1 MFGLGAMIPDRM
13 RTQKKKG
20 ETEERGRKTAA
31 SGMKTKWNQRTA
43 GEGSTELGETRGR
56 LLHDKYVELPSFSCL
71 SVSLLLFLT
80 SRFNEHLEH
89 ESHGP

>member
-1 MFGLGAMIPDRM
+1 MIPDRM

-20 ETEERGRKTAA
+20 ETAA

-43 GEGSTELGETRGR
+43 GEGSTELGKTRGR
-56 LLHDKYVELPSFSCL
+56 LLHDKYAELYYHL
-71 SVSLLLFLT
+71 SPVFRVSLFLT